1 MLCKKCRKEIPDG
14 SIYCNYCGKKQ
25 ETTKRKTRRRA
36 RGTGTIRYKPEY
48 KNRPYVVFSPRTTSG
63 TGEKYIGCFKTAAE
77 AQAALDSYFNST
89 HIDHS
94 SLTLAQAYENWSSE
108 HFESLTKSGEQG
120 YKTAWR
126 YLDSIAGRKMSELK
140 TADYQRCITECAKRF
155 SRSQCAKIKQLCS
168 QLCKYAAQNDIIDK
182 NYAEYIT
189 LPKEVK
195 KEKRIFTAE
204 ELEKLWKHSS
214 DRSVQVILFM
224 IYTGFRI
231 GEVFTILKKNVHL
244 AENYMIGGIKTE
256 AGKDRL
262 VPFPSQIPEIK
273 TFVQNWY
280 NESKTDFLLNGDV
293 NNFRKRNFYPALA
306 ECGVIPEPTVTE
318 LKSGK
323 TAKKYDTE
331 ITPHCCRHTFA
342 TLSADCGMQPE
353 KLQRII
359 GHAKYETTADIYNHS
374 GQDAKALAEEMSKLR
389 KPVEH

>member
-140 TADYQRCITECAKRF
+140 TADYQRCVNECAKRF

-195 KEKRIFTAE
+195 KEKRIFTTS
-204 ELEKLWKHSS
+204 ELEMLWEHSS

-231 GEVFTILKKNVHL
+231 G
-244 AENYMIGGIKTE
+244 
-256 AGKDRL
+256 
-262 VPFPSQIPEIK
+262 
-273 TFVQNWY
+273 
-280 NESKTDFLLNGDV
+280 
-293 NNFRKRNFYPALA
+293 
-306 ECGVIPEPTVTE
+306 
-318 LKSGK
+318 
-323 TAKKYDTE
+323 
-331 ITPHCCRHTFA
+331 
-342 TLSADCGMQPE
+342 
-353 KLQRII
+353 
-359 GHAKYETTADIYNHS
+359 
-374 GQDAKALAEEMSKLR
+374 
-389 KPVEH
+389 